1 MPSAPEVPGRK
12 VSGTYDAKTSPASP
26 PKVKRRDSSASMT
39 DELFRISRQNSMTS
53 VGGEDFADI
62 EVAQTLGPR
71 ASPTPAFLPPDGRQL
86 SRSVSRVQL
95 KRWASDGWRKA
106 RSAGNYWLLFG
117 IAAALLWI
125 NLDHESYEYFP
136 AEPHYAPF
144 GNKAVIFD
152 HPALAPLIAT
162 VGGAKRDEKLGWPE
176 VKNGWGVPTATDIS
190 LAWVIALAVFPKGH
204 PAIEFLLLLAV
215 ADDAIGLG
223 IIAIAYPDPHHPV
236 QPQWMGLALMAAED
250 VPGAGAYL
258 VLGGFPAW
266 VALLKSALHPA
277 LQSTLCDA
285 GVTCTLD
292 SRRVSA
298 AVRRRLGCF
307 ACLLCGDEDGDSS
320 HDDELMGRHAHAP
333 LHAFEHALK
342 VAVERRGYP
351 AFTLKALRP
360 LTVGVFTALVAG
372 KMLGITTLVCLAS
385 CLRIAPL
392 AEGIIPR
399 RMTLLDVVMVS
410 AVASVG
416 LTVALFVSGEAYQH
430 EELQSESKL
439 GALLSG
445 LMGLVCYG
453 ISKMSCWPHNKK
465 PSLAGMDASNT
476 SQVGPANDG
485 GAPDAGLSRKD
496 SACSAT
502 AVVDGGLDERSLDGH
517 DAAGIWGARG
527 GHNSSCRSSNNG
539 EGDKDRYSTPA
550 AYAATAQQHAW
561 LKQGAPQRQRWHH
574 S

>member
-1 MPSAPEVPGRK
+1 
-12 VSGTYDAKTSPASP
+12 
-26 PKVKRRDSSASMT
+26 
-39 DELFRISRQNSMTS
+39 
-53 VGGEDFADI
+53 
-62 EVAQTLGPR
+62 
-71 ASPTPAFLPPDGRQL
+71 
-86 SRSVSRVQL
+86 
-95 KRWASDGWRKA
+95 
-106 RSAGNYWLLFG
+106 
-117 IAAALLWI
+117 
-125 NLDHESYEYFP
+125 
-136 AEPHYAPF
+136 
-144 GNKAVIFD
+144 
-152 HPALAPLIAT
+152 
-162 VGGAKRDEKLGWPE
+162 

-236 QPQWMGLALMAAED
+236 QPQWMGLALVGMLFAYLLRRC
-250 VPGAGAYL
+250 GCMSWGAYL

-266 VALLKSALHPA
+266 MALIKSALHPA
-277 LQSTLCDA
+277 LALVFIVPFLPAKLPPGYDPAALQRCTLCDA

-298 AVRRRLGCF
+298 AVRKRLGCF

-342 VAVERRGYP
+342 VPVEIGMFF
-351 AFTLKALRP
+351 FTLANAGVKLGSAGP

-372 KMLGITTLVCLAS
+372 KMLGITTLVSLAS

-392 AEGIIPR
+392 ADD
-399 RMTLLDVVMVS
+399 MTLVDVVMVS

-453 ISKMSCWPHNKK
+453 ISKTSCWPHNKK
-465 PSLAGMDASNT
+465 PSLAGMDASTTSQVDTT
-476 SQVGPANDG
+476 SQVGPAKDE
-485 GAPDAGLSRKD
+485 GAPNAGLSRED

-502 AVVDGGLDERSLDGH
+502 AVVDGGLDKRSLDGQ
-517 DAAGIWGARG
+517 DAAGIRGARG
-527 GHNSSCRSSNNG
+527 GHNSSCRNSSR
-539 EGDKDRYSTPA
+539 EGDNDRYSTPA